1 LLAEKYR
8 IHPIYSVCR
17 FFDVKSEKFSVAPIH
32 AQASFTHILCGYV
45 MADLVL
51 QHFKELFGE
60 ELVQF
65 LTDERTKMFGEEKFH
80 FNKEGRL
87 LLGLETIPRRMILSV
102 KRRRKTC

>member
-1 LLAEKYR
+1 MAGKYR
-8 IHPIYSVCR
+8 IDPIYSMCR

-32 AQASFTHILCGYV
+32 AQASLTHILFGYV

-51 QHFKELFGE
+51 QDFKDLFSE
-60 ELVQF
+60 ELVQI
-65 LTDERTKMFGEEKFH
+65 LHDERTKMFGEEKFH

-87 LLGLETIPRRMILSV
+87 LLGLETIPRRMIPSV